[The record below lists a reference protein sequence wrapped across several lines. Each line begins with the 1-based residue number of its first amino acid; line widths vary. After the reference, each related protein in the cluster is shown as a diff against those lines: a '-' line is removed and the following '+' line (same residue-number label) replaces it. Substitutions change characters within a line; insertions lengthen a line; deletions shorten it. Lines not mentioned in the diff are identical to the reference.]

1 VVTDNVFLRVTRRLE
16 GSDRLDPV
24 VRVAD
29 PLAGR
34 LVANPGLRRFFHGDA
49 TGIPPHVIATDVPF
63 GAWFMAIFLDLFPD
77 EGTRQA
83 STRLV
88 ALGVAAAAPTGI
100 SGWAE
105 WARADRA
112 TRRVGVVH
120 AAANLAATLIF
131 LASWAARKR
140 NRHGLGVNLARL
152 GGALLI
158 VGGFLGGYMRSRRAP
173 EPVHPHR

>member
-1 VVTDNVFLRVTRRLE
+1 MVTESGMYRRLMRRLE
-16 GSDRLDPV
+16 ESDRLDPA
-24 VRVAD
+24 VRVAE

-34 LVANPGLRRFFHGDA
+34 LVANPRLRRFFRGEA

-77 EGTRQA
+77 EGTRRA
-83 STRLV
+83 AARLV
-88 ALGVAAAAPTGI
+88 ALGVVAAGPTGI

-105 WARADRA
+105 WARADHA

-120 AAANLAATLIF
+120 AAANGTATLIF
-131 LASWAARKR
+131 LASWAARTR
-140 NRHGLGVNLARL
+140 GRHGLGVRLARL

-158 VGGFLGGYMRSRRAP
+158 VGGFLGGYMGSVRRP
-173 EPVHPHR
+173 

>member
-1 VVTDNVFLRVTRRLE
+1 VVTENLFLRTMRRLE
-16 GSDRLDPV
+16 DADRLDPA
-24 VRVAD
+24 VRAAE

-34 LVANPGLRRFFHGDA
+34 LVASPRLRRFFHGDA

-77 EGTRQA
+77 EGTRRA
-83 STRLV
+83 ATRLV
-88 ALGVAAAAPTGI
+88 ALGVVAASPTGI

-105 WARADRA
+105 WARADRG

-120 AAANLAATLIF
+120 AAANLTATIIF

-140 NRHGLGVNLARL
+140 DRHLLGVGLARA

-158 VGGFLGGYMRSRRAP
+158 VGGFLGGYMRNRRAP
-173 EPVHPHR
+173 

>member
-1 VVTDNVFLRVTRRLE
+1 MVTDNVFLRMMRRLE
-16 GSDRLDPV
+16 KADRLDPA
-24 VRVAD
+24 VRAAE

-49 TGIPPHVIATDVPF
+49 TGIPPHAIATDVPF

-77 EGTRQA
+77 AGTRRA
-83 STRLV
+83 TTRLV
-88 ALGVAAAAPTGI
+88 ALGVVAAAPTGI

-112 TRRVGVVH
+112 TRRVGIVH
-120 AAANLAATLIF
+120 AAANLTATLIF
-131 LASWAARKR
+131 LASWAARTR
-140 NRHGLGVNLARL
+140 DRHGLGVGLARA

-158 VGGFLGGYMRSRRAP
+158 VGGFLGGYMGRARR
-173 EPVHPHR
+173 R

>member
-1 VVTDNVFLRVTRRLE
+1 MVTEKSMFLRMMRRLE
-16 GSDRLDPV
+16 DSDRLDPA
-24 VRVAD
+24 VRAAD
-29 PLAGR
+29 PIAGR
-34 LVANPGLRRFFHGDA
+34 LVAKPGLRRFFHGDA

-77 EGTRQA
+77 AGTRRA

-88 ALGVAAAAPTGI
+88 ALGVVAAAPTGI

-131 LASWAARKR
+131 LASWAARTR
-140 NRHGLGVNLARL
+140 DRHRLGVNLARV

-158 VGGFLGGYMRSRRAP
+158 VGGFLGGYMGGARRP
-173 EPVHPHR
+173 

>member
-1 VVTDNVFLRVTRRLE
+1 VVTDNVFLRTMRRLE
-16 GSDRLDPV
+16 NADRLDPV

-34 LVANPGLRRFFHGDA
+34 LVANPRLRRFFSGDA
-49 TGIPPHVIATDVPF
+49 TGIPPHGIATDVPF
-63 GAWFMAIFLDLFPD
+63 GAWFMAIFLDLFPEAD
-77 EGTRQA
+77 ADAAAGTRRA
-83 STRLV
+83 ATRLV
-88 ALGVAAAAPTGI
+88 ALGVVAAAPTGI

-131 LASWAARKR
+131 LASWAARTR
-140 NRHGLGVNLARL
+140 DRHRLGAGLARA

-158 VGGFLGGYMRSRRAP
+158 VGGFLGGYMGRARR
-173 EPVHPHR
+173 R